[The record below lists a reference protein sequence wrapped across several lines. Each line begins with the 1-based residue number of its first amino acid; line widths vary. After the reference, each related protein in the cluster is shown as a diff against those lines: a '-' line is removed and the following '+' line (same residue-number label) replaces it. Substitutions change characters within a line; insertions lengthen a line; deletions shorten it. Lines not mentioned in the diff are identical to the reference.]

1 VGIGIF
7 DVIVLRQSSVR
18 AFWVRFGVKVGVAG
32 QAAGRSTD
40 SANLP

>member
-1 VGIGIF
+1 VG
-7 DVIVLRQSSVR
+7 L
-18 AFWVRFGVKVGVAG
+18 GVKVGVAG